1 MIDHESR
8 PATSN
13 PFGKCD
19 RRLDIPVS
27 EALEERIIALAAL
40 NGVPKAEY
48 ARRLL
53 ERSMFGE
60 FAIAQS
66 LAADRMGGNGR
77 NHP

>member
-1 MIDHESR
+1 MTDHESR
-8 PATSN
+8 PVASN

-27 EALEERIIALAAL
+27 EVLEERIIAMAAL
-40 NGVPKAEY
+40 NGIPKAEY

-60 FAIAQS
+60 FSIAQS
-66 LAADRMGGNGR
+66 LAADRLGVHGTNLG
-77 NHP
+77 